1 MMKNFK
7 ILWLV
12 VTLVVSL
19 FFVSGKYVDFYRFKV
34 TGALFELLW
43 LPFLI
48 ILFLIPAYSLYMV
61 IRKETTGKTWFV
73 ISLVVSLATIGWMIW
88 AG

>member
-1 MMKNFK
+1 MKNFK

-12 VTLVVSL
+12 VTLIVSL

-48 ILFLIPAYSLYMV
+48 LLFLIPAYSLYMV

-73 ISLVVSLATIGWMIW
+73 ISLVVSLATIGWMVW

>member
-1 MMKNFK
+1 MKKFK

-12 VTLVVSL
+12 VTLIVSL

-48 ILFLIPAYSLYMV
+48 LLFLIPAYSLYMV

-73 ISLVVSLATIGWMIW
+73 ISLVVSLATIGWMVW

>member
-1 MMKNFK
+1 MKNFK

-12 VTLVVSL
+12 ITFMVPL
-19 FFVSGKYVDFYRFKV
+19 FFASGKYVDFYRFKV

-48 ILFLIPAYSLYMV
+48 MLLLIPAYSLYMV
-61 IRKETTGKTWFV
+61 IRKETTGKTCFV
-73 ISLVVSLATIGWMIW
+73 ISLVVSLATIGWMVW

>member
-1 MMKNFK
+1 MKNFK

-12 VTLVVSL
+12 ITLLVSL

-48 ILFLIPAYSLYMV
+48 LLFLIPAYSLYMV

-73 ISLVVSLATIGWMIW
+73 ITLVVSLATIGWMVW

>member
-1 MMKNFK
+1 MKNFK

-12 VTLVVSL
+12 VTLMVSL

-48 ILFLIPAYSLYMV
+48 MLFLIPAYSLYMV

-73 ISLVVSLATIGWMIW
+73 ISLVVSLATFGWMIW

>member
-1 MMKNFK
+1 MKNFK

-12 VTLVVSL
+12 VTLMVSL
-19 FFVSGKYVDFYRFKV
+19 FFVSGKYVDFYRFNV

-48 ILFLIPAYSLYMV
+48 MLFLIPAYSLYMV

-73 ISLVVSLATIGWMIW
+73 ISLVVSLATIGWMVW

>member
-1 MMKNFK
+1 MKNFK

-12 VTLVVSL
+12 VTLIVSL

-48 ILFLIPAYSLYMV
+48 MLFLIPAYSLYMV

-73 ISLVVSLATIGWMIW
+73 ISLVVSLATIGWMVW

>member
-1 MMKNFK
+1 MKKFK

-12 VTLVVSL
+12 MTLMVSL
-19 FFVSGKYVDFYRFKV
+19 FFASGKFVDYYRFKL

-48 ILFLIPAYSLYMV
+48 MLFLIPAYSLYML
-61 IRKETTGKTWFV
+61 IKKDTQGKTWFV
-73 ISLVVSLATIGWMIW
+73 FSLVISVATLGWMVW
-88 AG
+88 TG

>member
-1 MMKNFK
+1 MKNFK

-12 VTLVVSL
+12 VTLMVSL

-48 ILFLIPAYSLYMV
+48 MLFLIPAYSLYMV

-73 ISLVVSLATIGWMIW
+73 ISLVVSLATIGWMVW

>member
-1 MMKNFK
+1 MKNFK

-12 VTLVVSL
+12 VTLMVSL

-48 ILFLIPAYSLYMV
+48 MLLLIPAYSLYMV

-73 ISLVVSLATIGWMIW
+73 ISLVVSLATIGWMVW

>member
-1 MMKNFK
+1 MKNFK

-12 VTLVVSL
+12 ITLFVSL
-19 FFVSGKYVDFYRFKV
+19 FFISGKYVDFYLLKV

-48 ILFLIPAYSLYMV
+48 MLFLIPAYSLYMV
-61 IRKETTGKTWFV
+61 IKKDTLGKTWFV
-73 ISLVVSLATIGWMIW
+73 ISLVVSLATIGWMVW

>member
-1 MMKNFK
+1 MKKFK

-12 VTLVVSL
+12 VTLIVSL

-48 ILFLIPAYSLYMV
+48 MLFLIPAYSLYMV

-73 ISLVVSLATIGWMIW
+73 ISLVVSLATIGWMVW